1 MKGRIKMIVTPK
13 TVRTLKTV
21 MSVIVVAMMIFS
33 LAINAFAAGDD
44 TAATIE
50 SGIKTGMEQIYK
62 IITSVVI
69 PVAVVVV
76 AFCAFKIFTGGEKG
90 MEQAKKTLLITVV
103 AIAIVYLAP
112 FLVTQVSGWFKQNST
127 GNVFK

>member
-1 MKGRIKMIVTPK
+1 MIVTPK
-13 TVRTLKTV
+13 TARTLKTV

-33 LAINAFAAGDD
+33 LAITAFAAPD
-44 TAATIE
+44 TTSAIE
-50 SGIKTGMEQIYK
+50 NGIKDGMKQIYN
-62 IITSVVI
+62 IITSIVI

-112 FLVTQVSGWFKQNST
+112 FLVQQVSGWFNSDQAT
-127 GNVFK
+127 AASVFDHK